1 MKKIIGLSLLIATTA
16 FSMSVNEL
24 NKASKSELMKIK
36 GIGNSKADAI
46 IKYRKDIPFKVI
58 SDVENVKGV
67 GSSLAKNIKNDV
79 YKKSSAKDTKKN
91 TKKSA
96 VKSTKKESKILDK
109 TKSKTTTKQSS
120 WDTIANGAMV

>member
-1 MKKIIGLSLLIATTA
+1 MIIREINIKRNKYIMKKIIGLSLLIATTA

-24 NKASKSELMKIK
+24 NKASKSELMQIK
-36 GIGNSKADAI
+36 GVGNSKADAI

-79 YKKSSAKDTKKN
+79 YKKSSAK
-91 TKKSA
+91 
-96 VKSTKKESKILDK
+96 KSTQKESKDLDK
-109 TKSKTTTKQSS
+109 TKSKTTTTK
-120 WDTIANGAMV
+120 

>member
-79 YKKSSAKDTKKN
+79 YKKSSTKK
-91 TKKSA
+91 TEKSA
-96 VKSTKKESKILDK
+96 VKSTKKESTNSDK

-120 WDTIANGAMV
+120 WDTIALGAIV

>member
-1 MKKIIGLSLLIATTA
+1 MIIREINIKRNKYIMKKIIGLSLLIATTA

-79 YKKSSAKDTKKN
+79 YKKSSTKK
-91 TKKSA
+91 TEKSA
-96 VKSTKKESKILDK
+96 VKSTKKESTNSDK
-109 TKSKTTTKQSS
+109 TKSKTTTK
-120 WDTIANGAMV
+120 